1 MTIRLIATIGHPILR
16 EWARP
21 VSPEEL
27 ATSETQTLIDDLI
40 DTMRYYDGAG
50 LAAPQVMASQRI
62 AVIEVHANRRY
73 PYKPDIPLTVLVNP
87 EIEALTDEIFDNN
100 EGCLSVP
107 GLRGVTHRYV
117 EIRLRALD
125 RLGHPVEREIRG
137 LSAVTFQHE
146 IDHLNGTLFVDR
158 VDDPTTLT
166 TWDQYDRFQREEFS
180 TRAAR
185 LVARFGS

>member
-1 MTIRLIATIGHPILR
+1 MTVRLVATIGHPILR

-27 ATSETQTLIDDLI
+27 ATPETQTLIDDLI
-40 DTMRYYDGAG
+40 ETMRYYDGAG
-50 LAAPQVMASQRI
+50 LAAPQVMASPRI

-87 EIEALTDEIFDNN
+87 EIEVLTDETFDNN

-107 GLRGVTHRYV
+107 GLRGVSHRYV

-125 RLGHPVEREIRG
+125 RFGRALEREIRG

-146 IDHLNGTLFVDR
+146 VDHLNGTLFVDR

-166 TWDQYDRFQREEFS
+166 TWDQFDRFQREEFS